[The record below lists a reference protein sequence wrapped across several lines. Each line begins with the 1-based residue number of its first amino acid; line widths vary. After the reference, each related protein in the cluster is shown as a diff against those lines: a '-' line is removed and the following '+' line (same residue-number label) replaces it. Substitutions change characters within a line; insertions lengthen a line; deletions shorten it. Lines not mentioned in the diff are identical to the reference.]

1 MRVAGQR
8 SWRCTTG
15 SSEELHFALYVRDA
29 LGLPIHLSEPW
40 HVPRVLG
47 GATDRSALCQG
58 YGQPALA
65 SAWQL
70 WFSALIA
77 TPSYELPADYLADSL
92 IAELFGEIRPD
103 FMRWFAPRVIAAAGE
118 TGSLDQ
124 WRLFRDAVVAA
135 ASQRKVPV
143 ETLEADTQLLFV
155 EGVWWHQPRRGW
167 LLYSPALTADH
178 AQFSERLQA
187 AFASSV

>member
-8 SWRCTTG
+8 SWHCTIG

-29 LGLPIHLSEPW
+29 LGLPIRLSEPW

-47 GATDRSALCQG
+47 GATDRSALCRG
-58 YGQPALA
+58 YGSPALA

-70 WFSALIA
+70 WCSALIA
-77 TPSYELPADYLADSL
+77 TASYELPVDYLADSV
-92 IAELFGEIRPD
+92 IAELCGEIRPD
-103 FMRWFAPRVIAAAGE
+103 FMRWFAPRVIVAAGE
-118 TGSLDQ
+118 AGSRDQ
-124 WRLFRDAVVAA
+124 WELLRDAVAAA

-143 ETLEADTQLLFV
+143 ENLEADTQLLFV

-178 AQFSERLQA
+178 AQFRERLQA